1 MNILREIE
9 VNSSL
14 QVKKEDVFF
23 QFISK
28 SKVNEESAEID
39 LGILTI
45 CVQNTCFKYV
55 YKL

>member
-45 CVQNTCFKYV
+45 CVKNTCFKYV